1 LKPSSFIDL
10 FFSIQKLKTVMS
22 ETFDFITIAQWA
34 GIATIGF
41 AVLAVL
47 GFILQWGVRFRLV
60 GVTGFMLVL
69 TAGIFALSLGL
80 YSVPVVP
87 GAVRYSTVYDTG
99 ANQVVIAVPPQITET
114 ELEATLRQAANNL
127 FSYGRLGGR
136 DEEMTIRARTVLHP
150 EPGVAQPLYIGQ
162 VQRSLSHREDDQMS
176 IEIYRDKLAQL
187 PKSPA

>member
-1 LKPSSFIDL
+1 LKLFFIVFLFNPKLKPA
-10 FFSIQKLKTVMS
+10 MS
-22 ETFDFITIAQWA
+22 ETLNLITIAQWA

-87 GAVRYSTVYDTG
+87 GAVHYSTVYDTG
-99 ANQVVIAVPPQITET
+99 ANQVVIAVPPKITES
-114 ELEATLRQAANNL
+114 ELEATLQQAANNL
-127 FSYGRLGGR
+127 FSYGRLGGK
-136 DEEMTIRARTVLHP
+136 DEQMIVRARTVLHP
-150 EPGVAQPLYIGQ
+150 EPGVAQPLYLGQ
-162 VQRSLSHREDDQMS
+162 VQRSLSRREDDQMS